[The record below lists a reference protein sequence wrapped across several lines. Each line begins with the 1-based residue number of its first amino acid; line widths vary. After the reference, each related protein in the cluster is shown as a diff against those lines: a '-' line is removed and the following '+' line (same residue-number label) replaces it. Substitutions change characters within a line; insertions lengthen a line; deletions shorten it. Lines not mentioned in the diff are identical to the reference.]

1 MNRQSAFAV
10 ACAVSATTVLGVVAS
25 PAGAL
30 TLGEPIIV
38 GEKKFTFT
46 ECFIVRGGN
55 QNVSPGSC
63 DDIGILPILG
73 EHQGIS
79 IRSPFIAFDDSSIDV
94 SLEYILE
101 KADPDSDSLFTDAK
115 LFFNGAFT
123 GPGLT
128 NVTETFF
135 DADTDEVIGQ
145 FGVTNPPPDLMDP
158 PLETVFPFGGD
169 VPFSKHVAK
178 VKVKKDIGLVAF
190 EGAQANISIIDQ
202 TFKHK
207 DVPEP
212 GTVTGLLAIGSLSVG
227 AMLKR
232 HFGKKA

>member
-10 ACAVSATTVLGVVAS
+10 ACAVSATAALGVVAS
-25 PAGAL
+25 PAGAI

-38 GEKKFTFT
+38 GEKQFTFT
-46 ECFIVRGGN
+46 KCNIVPGGN
-55 QNVSPGSC
+55 QIVNPGSC
-63 DDIGILPILG
+63 DDIGIIPILG
-73 EHQGIS
+73 EHQGIQ
-79 IRSPFIAFDDSSIDV
+79 IQSPFIAFDDSSIDI

-101 KADPDSDSLFTDAK
+101 KVDPDPGSLFTDAK

-135 DADTDEVIGQ
+135 DADTGEVIGQ
-145 FGVTNPPPDLMDP
+145 FGVTNPPPDFMDP

-169 VPFSKHVAK
+169 VPFSKHVER

-190 EGAQANISIIDQ
+190 EGAQANISIIEQ

-207 DVPEP
+207 SVPEP
-212 GTVTGLLAIGSLSVG
+212 GAVTGLLAIGSLSVG

-232 HFGKKA
+232 HLGKKA